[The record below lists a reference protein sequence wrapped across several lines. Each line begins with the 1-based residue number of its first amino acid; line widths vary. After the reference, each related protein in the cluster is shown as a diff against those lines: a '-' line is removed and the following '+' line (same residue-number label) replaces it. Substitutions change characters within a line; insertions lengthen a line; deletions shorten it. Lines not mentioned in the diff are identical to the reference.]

1 MIGRGHLNALNVWFV
16 DAVRVQPAPPAVS
29 SGGRSMTESPPRRLR
44 VALISFMTAASGA
57 GLLIWAMIGT
67 AYGSGTTYINLYLDF
82 AVFLF
87 LPSLF
92 AGMVAALGAIAAMN
106 ATSRCGWVSETVRA
120 GLGAFVAYAATS
132 LVVMWGLTQGLF
144 PAWITLVSAFVLGLV
159 ASAIVYV
166 WRRNEGEQ
174 FDGATN
180 GNSPAANG
188 DLES

>member
-1 MIGRGHLNALNVWFV
+1 
-16 DAVRVQPAPPAVS
+16 
-29 SGGRSMTESPPRRLR
+29 MTESPPRRLR

-57 GLLIWAMIGT
+57 GLLTWAMIGT
-67 AYGSGTTYINLYLDF
+67 AYDSGATYINLYLGF
-82 AVFLF
+82 AFLLF

-106 ATSRCGWVSETVRA
+106 MTSRCVWVSETVRA
-120 GLGAFVAYAATS
+120 GIGAFVAYGATS
-132 LVVMWGLTQGLF
+132 LAVMWGLTQGLF
-144 PAWITLVSAFVLGLV
+144 PAWIALVSAFVLGLV

-180 GNSPAANG
+180 GNSPAADG